1 MRHKIRIFSG
11 GCSLCKEAAEIVE
24 VGKCK
29 SCTMEILDVRDRKNT
44 RLMRRYAIGAVPS
57 IVIDGRIKV
66 VGVPNFPWFC
76 GDEFYN
82 MLETKYPLAPSR

>member
-1 MRHKIRIFSG
+1 
-11 GCSLCKEAAEIVE
+11 
-24 VGKCK
+24 
-29 SCTMEILDVRDRKNT
+29 MEILDVRDRKNT

-76 GDEFYN
+76 GDDFYN

>member
-1 MRHKIRIFSG
+1 MRHRIQIFSG
-11 GCSLCKEAAEIVE
+11 GCNLCKEAAEIVE

-29 SCTMEILDVRDRKNT
+29 DCTMEILDVRDRKNA
-44 RLMRRYAIGAVPS
+44 RLVRRHAIGAVPS

-76 GDEFYN
+76 GDEFYR
-82 MLETKYPLAPSR
+82 MLETKYPLRPS